1 VEHTDQAILRRL
13 QSGDL
18 HALESLYRAY
28 EGVVFNLGRRL
39 CGTDHDA
46 DDVLQETFLEVTR
59 SARHYR
65 GEGPVVG
72 WIKKICIN
80 KSLMRLRRAG
90 RFVEQTLEDSDEI
103 ELVPSL
109 RFAFELEP
117 SMPDPDMELALH
129 KLNSLARIV
138 VWLHDVEGYTHEEIA
153 QLLGKTVSFSKS
165 QLSRAHARLR
175 QLLKEGTRESACGI

>member
-1 VEHTDQAILRRL
+1 M
-13 QSGDL
+13 
-18 HALESLYRAY
+18 
-28 EGVVFNLGRRL
+28 
-39 CGTDHDA
+39 
-46 DDVLQETFLEVTR
+46 
-59 SARHYR
+59 
-65 GEGPVVG
+65 VG

-90 RFVEQTLEDSDEI
+90 RFVEQRLEDSDEI
-103 ELVPSL
+103 EPVPSL

-175 QLLKEGTRESACGI
+175 RWLKEGARESACGI